1 MSNCQTVHGISQ
13 PIKIAILTGA
23 SLAWNPRAFKEAT
36 ALARAGFDVSV
47 YGSSWDQ
54 SRFEADQA
62 LAQLHGFLF
71 ESAIPVSQICLLSR
85 LRSMW
90 ARLRS
95 LLGRELFRY
104 LKIENQ
110 WQIGPLVSDLLR
122 RARAANADYYIVHL
136 EQAAWVGRK
145 LLLEGRRVGVDF
157 EDWFSEDLLPEAA
170 KQRPLRLL
178 RDLERLL
185 LQRGAHATCPSLSMR
200 EALSSTYGCLPPV
213 VIYNAFR
220 RSDRKALDGIFKDR
234 RDRRIPSIHW
244 CSQTIG
250 HGRGLEDLIAAL
262 PHLVHQAEIHLRG
275 NPVVGFDEWLST
287 CVPNDWRHRIF
298 VHGVV
303 SNEELL
309 SRISEHDIGFAG
321 EMKYCKNKDL
331 TISNKILHYLLA
343 GLAVVASDTAG
354 QNEVAERAQGAVFLY
369 PSGNPCALAARINA
383 LLESPEML
391 KQAKAAALRA
401 AEQTFCW
408 ERQQQVLLETIMRAV
423 AVPVPQ
429 TRPHEQDG

>member
-1 MSNCQTVHGISQ
+1 MSNCETVHSIFPS
-13 PIKIAILTGA
+13 IKIAILTGA
-23 SLAWNPRAFKEAT
+23 SLAWNPRAFKEAK
-36 ALARAGFDVSV
+36 ALAHAGFNVNV
-47 YGSSWDQ
+47 YGSNWDQ

-62 LAQLHGFLF
+62 LARLHGFLF
-71 ESAIPVSQICLLSR
+71 DSAIPVSRNRLVSR

-90 ARLRS
+90 SRLRGPF
-95 LLGRELFRY
+95 GREIFRY
-104 LKIENQ
+104 LNIENR

-145 LLLEGRRVGVDF
+145 LLHEGRRVGIDF

-178 RDLERLL
+178 RNLERQL
-185 LQRGAHATCPSLSMR
+185 LQQGAHATCPSLSMS
-200 EALSSTYGCLPPV
+200 EALAGTYGCSPPV

-220 RSDRKALDGIFKDR
+220 WSDRKSLDGVLKDR
-234 RDRRIPSIHW
+234 KDRRIPSIHW
-244 CSQTIG
+244 YSQTIG
-250 HGRGLEDLIAAL
+250 RGRGLEDLLAAL
-262 PHLVHQAEIHLRG
+262 PHLTYHAEIHLRG
-275 NPVVGFDEWLST
+275 NPVIGFDEWLT
-287 CVPNDWRHRIF
+287 ARIPEEWRHRVF

-309 SRISEHDIGFAG
+309 PRISEHDIGFAG

-343 GLAVVASDTAG
+343 GLAVAASDTAG

-369 PSGNPCALAARINA
+369 PSGDPCALAAIINV

-408 ERQQQVLLETIMRAV
+408 EQQEKVLLETIMHAV
-423 AVPVPQ
+423 GVPAP
-429 TRPHEQDG
+429 